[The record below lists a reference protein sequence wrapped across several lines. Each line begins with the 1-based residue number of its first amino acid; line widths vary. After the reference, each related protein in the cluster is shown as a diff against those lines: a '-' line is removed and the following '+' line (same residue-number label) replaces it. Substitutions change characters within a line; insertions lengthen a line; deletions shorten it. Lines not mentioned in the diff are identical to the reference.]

1 MNVLLFTYSGLIS
14 VKAWWF
20 GLLYFLLQKK
30 NLQSLKRTPFHA
42 TLYQVI
48 LRLFPPT
55 LIFFLFVCCCQC
67 QCNACNFFW
76 RDLQIFAILPFVAFS
91 IAKLVSMACSVV
103 DREKND
109 REGK

>member
-1 MNVLLFTYSGLIS
+1 MQLYTSNSTAFPTYSHILLICMLLS
-14 VKAWWF
+14 V
-20 GLLYFLLQKK
+20 
-30 NLQSLKRTPFHA
+30 P
-42 TLYQVI
+42 V
-48 LRLFPPT
+48 
-55 LIFFLFVCCCQC
+55 QC
-67 QCNACNFFW
+67 MQFFW